1 MPQGF
6 IITKWTNDQ
15 GMLVEFKYPDD
26 IEVDLDDM
34 MRVFYAHVVGAGSS
48 GNVLVRLEKAHSN
61 VSSHFTGMT
70 GGTPYL
76 VNLMLELGE
85 DPDMFGEAIIK
96 EMNEN
101 ILEYLHGMEEDINK
115 KFALTEKL
123 RGYLKSALFLFERLK
138 NMSKEQRISQIYS
151 SAKGRAILEILQER
165 AHSRR
170 ELQNILED
178 KLGKIV
184 SNIEYALDPFIKTNL
199 IKQDWIEGLS
209 DVFLFLLNDFTLY
222 RKPVQRLVENARKDL
237 PNAALA
243 KKYRD
248 AVSKFFSTYNPTTED
263 SAKVA
268 LNMLHPDK
276 YDFITLFRERA
287 YPMNKLPK
295 TPADSYLD
303 MDAILKS
310 LEEDNIIKI
319 IKDEISKIDWIF
331 LFTDVSV
338 ETFYPEYLLENIRSD
353 RAAEKLKKEVAV
365 KHLELLEE
373 VYTK

>member
-6 IITKWTNDQ
+6 IITKWTDDQ

-96 EMNEN
+96 EINEN

-115 KFALTEKL
+115 KYAITEKL

-151 SAKGRAILEILQER
+151 SAKSRAILEILQER

-178 KLGKIV
+178 KIGAIV

-209 DVFLFLLNDFTLY
+209 DVFLFLLNDFSLY
-222 RKPVQRLVENARKDL
+222 RKPVKRLVENARKDL

-248 AVSKFFSTYNPTTED
+248 AVKNFFSTYKPTTED
-263 SAKVA
+263 SARIA

-303 MDAILKS
+303 LDVLLKS

-319 IKDEISKIDWIF
+319 IKDDISKIDWVF
-331 LFTDVSV
+331 LFTDISV
-338 ETFYPEYLLENIRSD
+338 NIFYPEYLLENIRRD
-353 RAAEKLKKEVAV
+353 RAAGTLKKEVAV
-365 KHLELLEE
+365 KHLEFLEE